1 MSLLDKLWDDTVAG
15 PRPDS
20 GLGKL
25 RKYSTF
31 SPRSNSGKESEVST
45 PRSFTEEASEDGMKV
60 TRSIMIVKP
69 SGSQNRDSPPVSP
82 AGTTPPVSPF
92 AGSAGKEA
100 FRFRRRSASFAY
112 ENASGVGPRSPRP
125 PYDL

>member
-31 SPRSNSGKESEVST
+31 SPRSKSEIST
-45 PRSFTEEASEDGMKV
+45 PRSFTEEASEDTVKV

-92 AGSAGKEA
+92 AGSAGREA

-112 ENASGVGPRSPRP
+112 ENASGVGPRSPPP

>member
-15 PRPDS
+15 PLPDS

-31 SPRSNSGKESEVST
+31 SPRSNSGK
-45 PRSFTEEASEDGMKV
+45 
-60 TRSIMIVKP
+60 
-69 SGSQNRDSPPVSP
+69 
-82 AGTTPPVSPF
+82 
-92 AGSAGKEA
+92 GSAGREA
-100 FRFRRRSASFAY
+100 FRFRRRSVSFAY

>member
-1 MSLLDKLWDDTVAG
+1 MKHIYLLFA
-15 PRPDS
+15 S
-20 GLGKL
+20 
-25 RKYSTF
+25 
-31 SPRSNSGKESEVST
+31 ESEVST

-92 AGSAGKEA
+92 AGKLPLSLIG
-100 FRFRRRSASFAY
+100 F
-112 ENASGVGPRSPRP
+112 PI
-125 PYDL
+125 

>member
-15 PRPDS
+15 PLPDS

-25 RKYSTF
+25 RKYSTI

-45 PRSFTEEASEDGMKV
+45 PRSFTEEASEDAVKV

-82 AGTTPPVSPF
+82 AGTTPPVPLEEKHF
-92 AGSAGKEA
+92 GSGGDQRHLHTRMPVGLDPEA
-100 FRFRRRSASFAY
+100 LVLLTTC
-112 ENASGVGPRSPRP
+112 EI
-125 PYDL
+125 